1 MSEAFDLE
9 AAKESYYKQLFMLN
23 PSGIIPQSLSAS
35 ELGEA
40 HTQAQGFDHLF
51 FFGSRLALYLPND

>member
-1 MSEAFDLE
+1 MSVSEAFDLE

-40 HTQAQGFDHLF
+40 HTQAQGFDHSYF
-51 FFGSRLALYLPND
+51 